1 MASWWSWSGSLRRR
15 SGFEGWTVSV
25 RDQQRERL
33 RRTIEWARKIEQSLA
48 EVRAIRVGEVHFRP
62 SSTGIS
68 MIGLRPDRPQRG
80 RSGIT
85 NLERLAAN
93 FEQEYEVHCV
103 SCQHKRATP
112 EKRLQS
118 HLLAQA
124 YRGRRFIRD
133 LQPNDKERALEFVTD
148 ELSLPVEGGEIVCDL
163 LALRGDQAAA
173 IEMKSAR
180 QMKRLVEQV
189 TASAALLDEH
199 ADLFGE
205 LFSVILGR
213 RVELSGGCER
223 WIVWP
228 HRAGHERDP
237 REKELAALG
246 IRVVGY
252 TEVGDGFEFK
262 IGDAVDG

>member
-1 MASWWSWSGSLRRR
+1 M
-15 SGFEGWTVSV
+15 SV

-48 EVRAIRVGEVHFRP
+48 EVRATRLGEVHFRP
-62 SSTGIS
+62 SSTGIA
-68 MIGLRPDRPQRG
+68 MVGLRPDRPQRG

-85 NLERLAAN
+85 SVERLAAN
-93 FEQEYEVHCV
+93 FEREYEAHCV
-103 SCQHKRATP
+103 SCPHKRPTP

-124 YRGRRFIRD
+124 YRGRRFISD
-133 LQPNDKERALEFVTD
+133 LQPNDEGRALEFVTD

-163 LALRGDQAAA
+163 LALRGDRAAA
-173 IEMKSAR
+173 IELKTAR

-189 TASAALLDEH
+189 TGYAALMDEH

-213 RVELSGGCER
+213 RVELSGRCER

-228 HRAGHERDP
+228 HPQGHERDP
-237 REKELAALG
+237 RETELAALG

-252 TEVGDGFEFK
+252 TEVGGGFGFE